1 MALREQLTGMRRII
15 AVAGIIM
22 ALFAPSSNAHAEDA
36 VPAAGEMM
44 KSIMVF
50 GDSLTAGHGLPETQ
64 GYPAQLEARLRQDGI
79 NMRVIDAGVSGD
91 TTAGGLRRLNYALKQ
106 QPDYVILELGANDM
120 LRATDPAVTRENLKQ
135 MMEIL
140 KTYGRPVLIAGMRA
154 FPNLG
159 PTFEKAYP
167 QMYKDLADEYHA
179 GYYPFFLEGVA
190 GIAALNQE
198 DGVHP
203 TKEGIA
209 VIVEKTLPAVKQLLL
224 QPTPTR
230 AAK

>member
-1 MALREQLTGMRRII
+1 
-15 AVAGIIM
+15 
-22 ALFAPSSNAHAEDA
+22 
-36 VPAAGEMM
+36 M

-50 GDSLTAGHGLPETQ
+50 GDSLTAGHGLPESE
-64 GYPAQLEARLRQDGI
+64 GYPAQLEARLQKDGVK
-79 NMRVIDAGVSGD
+79 MRVIDAGVSGD
-91 TTAGGLRRLNYALKQ
+91 TTAGGLRRLTYALKQ

-120 LRATDPAVTRENLKQ
+120 LRATDPAVTRDNLKQ

-140 KTYGRPVLIAGMRA
+140 KTYGRPVLICGMRA

-159 PTFEKAYP
+159 PGFEKAYP

-179 GYYPFFLEGVA
+179 GFYPFFLDGVA
-190 GIAALNQE
+190 GIASLNQA

-209 VIVEKTLPAVKQLLL
+209 IMVEKTLPAVKALLL
-224 QPTPTR
+224 QPTP
-230 AAK
+230 ASAPK